1 MKSVDNKLNFL
12 LRYLNDIG
20 LNRESAYI
28 KKILKVASFDYPI
41 EETEIE
47 SKKELFLYLKK
58 NPGEFIFL
66 DNPIGT
72 FKSFGDNKKKLPFH
86 YGEFPGL
93 INPSDYMGWDIII
106 VPSSNYGVIDGE
118 FGEVSSGHDLIPVGY
133 VPVNNSEDDWMNN
146 AAKLPP
152 IGNDKIILAPNGKY
166 LNSDIEMIK
175 DFFSDL
181 WQFSKIK
188 LL

>member
-12 LRYLNDIG
+12 LSYLNNIG
-20 LNRESAYI
+20 LNKESAYI
-28 KKILKVASFDYPI
+28 KKILKIASFDYPI
-41 EETEIE
+41 EEIEIE

-72 FKSFGDNKKKLPFH
+72 FKSFGDKKKKLTFH
-86 YGEFPGL
+86 YGEFSGL
-93 INPSDYMGWDIII
+93 INPSDDMGWDIII

-118 FGEVSSGHDLIPVGY
+118 FGEVAAGHDLVPVGY
-133 VPVNNSEDDWMNN
+133 VPVNDNEDDWMNN
-146 AAKLPP
+146 AAKSPP

-166 LNSDIEMIK
+166 LDSDIKTIR
-175 DFFSDL
+175 DFLSDL
-181 WQFSKIK
+181 WQFDKIK
-188 LL
+188 LF